1 MRRTEPPADGTSPG
15 GMLPDTRSWMFSM
28 LAPPQPKDLIGSKDS
43 AMKEGQIAG
52 VLTPILAQFGLELEA
67 VEVIPAGKRRLLRVV
82 VDGDGPQGTGP
93 LLDDIAE
100 ASKVAS
106 AALDK
111 ADVAGTAAYTFEMTS
126 RGVGRPLEL
135 PRHWRRNAGRL
146 VTVRLAVGDTITG
159 RIVSNTE
166 EGVRLNVD
174 GEDRQVSFA
183 DVDRALIQVELNRPK
198 VARSEEEEG

>member
-1 MRRTEPPADGTSPG
+1 
-15 GMLPDTRSWMFSM
+15 MLPDTRRWMFSM

-82 VDGDGPQGTGP
+82 VDGNGPQATGEV
-93 LLDDIAE
+93 LDDIAE

-111 ADVAGTAAYTFEMTS
+111 AAVAGTAAYTFEMTS

-146 VTVRLAVGDTITG
+146 VTVRLAEGDTITG

-166 EGVRLNVD
+166 EGVRLNVA